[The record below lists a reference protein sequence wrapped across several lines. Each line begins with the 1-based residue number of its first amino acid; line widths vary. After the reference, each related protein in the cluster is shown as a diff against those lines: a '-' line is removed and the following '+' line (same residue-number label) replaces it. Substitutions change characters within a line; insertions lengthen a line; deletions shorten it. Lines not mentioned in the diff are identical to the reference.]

1 MTLETAF
8 MLPVQD
14 AQHSFRRLLKAM
26 SEPGVIVALHQLKR
40 GWQPLNIATTS
51 VLLTLAD
58 NDTPVWLST
67 PLNNDIVNQSLRFHT
82 NAPLVSQPEQATF
95 AVTDEAISSEQL
107 NALSTGTAVAPEA
120 GATLILQVA
129 SLSGGRM
136 LRRRGHCRR
145 TNDRSAAAGVHS
157 ARTHR
162 APASVPAR
170 HRPDPDLWR
179 APAGYSANHSC
190 GGVLMYVAVKGGE
203 KAIDAAHA
211 LQESRRRGDT
221 DLPELSVAQIEQQLN
236 LAVDRVMT
244 EGGIADRELAALALK
259 QASGDNV
266 EAIFLLRAYR
276 TTLAKLAVSEPLDT
290 TGMRLERRISAVY
303 KDIPGGQLLG
313 PTYDYTHRLLDF
325 TLLANG
331 EAPTLTTADSE
342 QQPSPHVFSLLA
354 RQGLAKFE
362 EDSGAQPDDITRT
375 PPVYPCSRS
384 SRLQQLMRGD
394 EGYLLALAYSTQR
407 GYGRNHPFA
416 GEIRSGYIDVSIVPE
431 ELGFAVNV
439 GELLMTE
446 CEMVNGFIDPPGEPP
461 HFTRGYGLVF
471 GMSERKAMA
480 MALVD
485 RALQAPEYGEHATGP
500 AQDEEFVLAHAD
512 NVEAAGF
519 VSHLKLPHYVDFQA
533 ELELLKRLQQ
543 EQNHG

>member
-1 MTLETAF
+1 
-8 MLPVQD
+8 
-14 AQHSFRRLLKAM
+14 
-26 SEPGVIVALHQLKR
+26 
-40 GWQPLNIATTS
+40 
-51 VLLTLAD
+51 
-58 NDTPVWLST
+58 
-67 PLNNDIVNQSLRFHT
+67 
-82 NAPLVSQPEQATF
+82 
-95 AVTDEAISSEQL
+95 
-107 NALSTGTAVAPEA
+107 
-120 GATLILQVA
+120 
-129 SLSGGRM
+129 
-136 LRRRGHCRR
+136 
-145 TNDRSAAAGVHS
+145 
-157 ARTHR
+157 
-162 APASVPAR
+162 
-170 HRPDPDLWR
+170 
-179 APAGYSANHSC
+179 
-190 GGVLMYVAVKGGE
+190 MYVAVKGGE

-384 SRLQQLMRGD
+384 SRLQQLMRSD

-480 MALVD
+480 MATGARHYGD
-485 RALQAPEYGEHATGP
+485 IRATAQKWLEEVEIP
-500 AQDEEFVLAHAD
+500 ANRIDD
-512 NVEAAGF
+512 
-519 VSHLKLPHYVDFQA
+519 LPTTFSGGMQQ
-533 ELELLKRLQQ
+533 RLQIARNLVTHPKLVFMDEPTGGLDVSVQ
-543 EQNHG
+543 ARLLDLLRGLVVELNLAVVIVTHDLGVARLLADRLLVMKQGQVVESGLTDRVLDDPHHPYTQLLVSSVLQN

>member
-1 MTLETAF
+1 
-8 MLPVQD
+8 
-14 AQHSFRRLLKAM
+14 
-26 SEPGVIVALHQLKR
+26 
-40 GWQPLNIATTS
+40 
-51 VLLTLAD
+51 
-58 NDTPVWLST
+58 
-67 PLNNDIVNQSLRFHT
+67 
-82 NAPLVSQPEQATF
+82 
-95 AVTDEAISSEQL
+95 
-107 NALSTGTAVAPEA
+107 
-120 GATLILQVA
+120 
-129 SLSGGRM
+129 
-136 LRRRGHCRR
+136 
-145 TNDRSAAAGVHS
+145 
-157 ARTHR
+157 
-162 APASVPAR
+162 
-170 HRPDPDLWR
+170 
-179 APAGYSANHSC
+179 
-190 GGVLMYVAVKGGE
+190 
-203 KAIDAAHA
+203 
-211 LQESRRRGDT
+211 
-221 DLPELSVAQIEQQLN
+221 
-236 LAVDRVMT
+236 
-244 EGGIADRELAALALK
+244 
-259 QASGDNV
+259 
-266 EAIFLLRAYR
+266 
-276 TTLAKLAVSEPLDT
+276 
-290 TGMRLERRISAVY
+290 SAVY

-354 RQGLAKFE
+354 RQGLVKFE

-446 CEMVNGFIDPPGEPP
+446 CEMVNGFIDPPDEPP

-543 EQNHG
+543 EKNHG

>member
-1 MTLETAF
+1 
-8 MLPVQD
+8 
-14 AQHSFRRLLKAM
+14 M
-26 SEPGVIVALHQLKR
+26 SR
-40 GWQPLNIATTS
+40 
-51 VLLTLAD
+51 
-58 NDTPVWLST
+58 ST
-67 PLNNDIVNQSLRFHT
+67 P
-82 NAPLVSQPEQATF
+82 PGCVSNGVFQQFIKTF
-95 AVTDEAISSEQL
+95 
-107 NALSTGTAVAPEA
+107 
-120 GATLILQVA
+120 
-129 SLSGGRM
+129 
-136 LRRRGHCRR
+136 
-145 TNDRSAAAGVHS
+145 
-157 ARTHR
+157 
-162 APASVPAR
+162 PA
-170 HRPDPDLWR
+170 
-179 APAGYSANHSC
+179 
-190 GGVLMYVAVKGGE
+190 
-203 KAIDAAHA
+203 
-211 LQESRRRGDT
+211 
-221 DLPELSVAQIEQQLN
+221 
-236 LAVDRVMT
+236 
-244 EGGIADRELAALALK
+244 
-259 QASGDNV
+259 
-266 EAIFLLRAYR
+266 F
-276 TTLAKLAVSEPLDT
+276 
-290 TGMRLERRISAVY
+290 
-303 KDIPGGQLLG
+303 QLLG

-331 EAPTLTTADSE
+331 ETPTLTTADSE

-416 GEIRSGYIDVSIVPE
+416 GEIRSGYIDIFIVPE

-446 CEMVNGFIDPPGEPP
+446 CEMVNGFIDPPDEPP

>member
-1 MTLETAF
+1 
-8 MLPVQD
+8 
-14 AQHSFRRLLKAM
+14 
-26 SEPGVIVALHQLKR
+26 
-40 GWQPLNIATTS
+40 
-51 VLLTLAD
+51 
-58 NDTPVWLST
+58 
-67 PLNNDIVNQSLRFHT
+67 
-82 NAPLVSQPEQATF
+82 
-95 AVTDEAISSEQL
+95 
-107 NALSTGTAVAPEA
+107 
-120 GATLILQVA
+120 
-129 SLSGGRM
+129 
-136 LRRRGHCRR
+136 
-145 TNDRSAAAGVHS
+145 
-157 ARTHR
+157 
-162 APASVPAR
+162 
-170 HRPDPDLWR
+170 
-179 APAGYSANHSC
+179 
-190 GGVLMYVAVKGGE
+190 MYVAVKGGE
-203 KAIDAAHA
+203 KAIVAAHA
-211 LQESRRRGDT
+211 LQEQQRRGDGR
-221 DLPELSVAQIEQQLN
+221 LPEISVDQISQQLN

-259 QASGDNV
+259 QASGDSV

-276 TTLAKLAVSEPLDT
+276 TTLQRLAVSEPVDT
-290 TGMRLERRISAVY
+290 AAMRLERRISAVY
-303 KDIPGGQLLG
+303 KDIPGGQMLG

-331 EAPTLTTADSE
+331 ETPPLATDSAPQEAT
-342 QQPSPHVFSLLA
+342 PHVFNLLVQ
-354 RQGLAKFE
+354 QGLAKAE
-362 EDSGAQPDDITRT
+362 QDTDAQPDDITRH

-416 GEIRSGYIDVSIVPE
+416 GEIRSGYIDIFIVPE

-446 CEMVNGFIDPPGEPP
+446 CEMVNGFIDPPDEPP

-543 EQNHG
+543 EQDHG

>member
-1 MTLETAF
+1 
-8 MLPVQD
+8 
-14 AQHSFRRLLKAM
+14 
-26 SEPGVIVALHQLKR
+26 
-40 GWQPLNIATTS
+40 
-51 VLLTLAD
+51 
-58 NDTPVWLST
+58 
-67 PLNNDIVNQSLRFHT
+67 
-82 NAPLVSQPEQATF
+82 
-95 AVTDEAISSEQL
+95 
-107 NALSTGTAVAPEA
+107 
-120 GATLILQVA
+120 
-129 SLSGGRM
+129 
-136 LRRRGHCRR
+136 
-145 TNDRSAAAGVHS
+145 
-157 ARTHR
+157 
-162 APASVPAR
+162 
-170 HRPDPDLWR
+170 
-179 APAGYSANHSC
+179 
-190 GGVLMYVAVKGGE
+190 MYVAVKGGE

-290 TGMRLERRISAVY
+290 TEMRLERRISAVY

-325 TLLANG
+325 TLLANGEAPTLTTADSEQQPSPHVFSLLANG

-446 CEMVNGFIDPPGEPP
+446 CEMVNGFIDPPDEPP

>member
-1 MTLETAF
+1 
-8 MLPVQD
+8 
-14 AQHSFRRLLKAM
+14 
-26 SEPGVIVALHQLKR
+26 
-40 GWQPLNIATTS
+40 
-51 VLLTLAD
+51 
-58 NDTPVWLST
+58 
-67 PLNNDIVNQSLRFHT
+67 
-82 NAPLVSQPEQATF
+82 
-95 AVTDEAISSEQL
+95 
-107 NALSTGTAVAPEA
+107 
-120 GATLILQVA
+120 
-129 SLSGGRM
+129 
-136 LRRRGHCRR
+136 
-145 TNDRSAAAGVHS
+145 
-157 ARTHR
+157 
-162 APASVPAR
+162 
-170 HRPDPDLWR
+170 
-179 APAGYSANHSC
+179 
-190 GGVLMYVAVKGGE
+190 MYVAVKGGE
-203 KAIDAAHA
+203 KAITAAHA
-211 LQESRRRGDT
+211 LQEHKRRGDGR
-221 DLPELSVAQIEQQLN
+221 LPELSIEQITQQLN

-276 TTLAKLAVSEPLDT
+276 TTLQRLAVSEPVDT
-290 TGMRLERRISAVY
+290 ASMRLERRISAVY
-303 KDIPGGQLLG
+303 KDIPGGQMLG

-331 EAPTLTTADSE
+331 ETPPLHTAE
-342 QQPSPHVFSLLA
+342 RPPEATPHVFNLLVQ
-354 RQGLAKFE
+354 QGLAKAE
-362 EDSGAQPDDITRT
+362 QESHARPDDITRN

-384 SRLQQLMRGD
+384 SRLQQLVRSD

-416 GEIRSGYIDVSIVPE
+416 GEIRSGYVAIEIVPE
-431 ELGFAVNV
+431 ELGFAVNI

-446 CEMVNGFIDPPGEPP
+446 CEMVNGFVAPESEPP

-485 RALQAPEYGEHATGP
+485 RALQAPDYGEEIAGP

-533 ELELLKRLQQ
+533 ELALLKRLQR
-543 EQNHG
+543 ENERG

>member
-1 MTLETAF
+1 
-8 MLPVQD
+8 
-14 AQHSFRRLLKAM
+14 
-26 SEPGVIVALHQLKR
+26 
-40 GWQPLNIATTS
+40 
-51 VLLTLAD
+51 
-58 NDTPVWLST
+58 
-67 PLNNDIVNQSLRFHT
+67 
-82 NAPLVSQPEQATF
+82 
-95 AVTDEAISSEQL
+95 
-107 NALSTGTAVAPEA
+107 
-120 GATLILQVA
+120 
-129 SLSGGRM
+129 
-136 LRRRGHCRR
+136 
-145 TNDRSAAAGVHS
+145 
-157 ARTHR
+157 
-162 APASVPAR
+162 
-170 HRPDPDLWR
+170 
-179 APAGYSANHSC
+179 
-190 GGVLMYVAVKGGE
+190 
-203 KAIDAAHA
+203 
-211 LQESRRRGDT
+211 
-221 DLPELSVAQIEQQLN
+221 
-236 LAVDRVMT
+236 
-244 EGGIADRELAALALK
+244 
-259 QASGDNV
+259 
-266 EAIFLLRAYR
+266 
-276 TTLAKLAVSEPLDT
+276 
-290 TGMRLERRISAVY
+290 RLERRISSVY

-375 PPVYPCSRS
+375 PPVYPCSR
-384 SRLQQLMRGD
+384 
-394 EGYLLALAYSTQR
+394 

-446 CEMVNGFIDPPGEPP
+446 CEMVNGFIDPPDEPP